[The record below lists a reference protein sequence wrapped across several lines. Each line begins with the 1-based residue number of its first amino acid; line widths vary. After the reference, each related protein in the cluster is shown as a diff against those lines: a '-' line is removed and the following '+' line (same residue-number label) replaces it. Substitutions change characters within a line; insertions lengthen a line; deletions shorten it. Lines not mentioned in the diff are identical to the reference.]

1 MLILLTGMI
10 KKRKRE
16 HFMDEKPSL
25 LQRVY
30 STIFYLGAGLL
41 LAESSRALLAWLR
54 SRLWP
59 RKQGVKSGQAASP
72 ASVAFLVDGENIS
85 SPQMERLVERAL
97 DEAKKLGEVNVR
109 RVYGSCALFNTRW
122 NETSLHL
129 DLEQFH
135 LARPTANKNT
145 ADIALAVNAIELA
158 KDGTCNRF
166 CIVTS
171 DSDFTPLVRRLRQL
185 KCQVLGI
192 GERKTPNTLTR
203 ACNWF
208 VFTDQLTDTTFSALP
223 PHNPPPPRNARP
235 QTLTGEPFNGSQVA
249 PLPSPPSPVAVPAAP
264 PVEKAVPTVITI
276 LTEAYLDAVHGRVG
290 EWVLLSRLGLSL
302 RQLYPDFKAIDYA
315 EDLSDLIQKYYTV
328 FEFGKRPNGH
338 PQMRLR

>member
-1 MLILLTGMI
+1 
-10 KKRKRE
+10 
-16 HFMDEKPSL
+16 MDEKPSL

-30 STIFYLGAGLL
+30 SAIFYLGAGLL
-41 LAESSRALLAWLR
+41 LAESLRALLSWLQ
-54 SRLWP
+54 SRLWL
-59 RKQGVKSGQAASP
+59 RKHGNKPAQAANS

-97 DEAKKLGEVNVR
+97 EEAKKLGEVHVR

-129 DLEQFH
+129 ELEQIH
-135 LARPTANKNT
+135 LAKPTANKNT

-158 KDGTCNRF
+158 KDGVCNRF

-185 KCQVLGI
+185 KCQVLGV
-192 GERKTPNTLTR
+192 GERKTPNTLTK

-208 VFTDQLTDTTFSALP
+208 VFTDQLVDVTSSTLP
-223 PHNPPPPRNARP
+223 PHNPPPPRNFGSQTLARP
-235 QTLTGEPFNGSQVA
+235 STGEPPNGNQPA
-249 PLPSPPSPVAVPAAP
+249 PLPPSQQPVAIPAVQLA
-264 PVEKAVPTVITI
+264 EKSGPTVITV
-276 LTEAYLDAVHGRVG
+276 LTEAYRDAVHGRIG

-302 RQLYPDFKAIDYA
+302 RQLYPNFKAIDYA
-315 EDLSDLIQKYYTV
+315 EDLSDLIQQYYTV